1 MSSQL
6 PGNSILS
13 RTRQGTNIKAFSIHA
28 IGNKARLQA
37 TWLAKQLLAGIL
49 TPLSLQGVSKAW
61 VFMDQGFLN
70 RFKRQRRFPHHSLQ
84 LRRHL
89 EPTALGHKHFS
100 FFCISFNLTEG
111 KSQWE
116 RFLIQNA
123 RPRVRT
129 INRTNRGSLF
139 GFTCAIQCFDDGD
152 LFFYVG
158 AERQNWTNTWGSF
171 FFGVSPVKFIG
182 LTVALSIRPKHQF
195 NQNQLFFFGGLIKHS
210 NACKQKMNHFHRAI
224 TYHFL
229 TILILKSGVRPP
241 RLVPGDIH

>member
-37 TWLAKQLLAGIL
+37 TWLAKQLHAGIL

-152 LFFYVG
+152 LFFMLKQRDKIGQTLGVV
-158 AERQNWTNTWGSF
+158 F
-171 FFGVSPVKFIG
+171 FLGCHLWNS
-182 LTVALSIRPKHQF
+182 
-195 NQNQLFFFGGLIKHS
+195 
-210 NACKQKMNHFHRAI
+210 
-224 TYHFL
+224 
-229 TILILKSGVRPP
+229 
-241 RLVPGDIH
+241 LVWRWP